1 MLMVAIIMKTIFIFI
16 RRALESFS
24 MKLRLVLFL
33 SVCLLSL
40 AACGSAADRST
51 PKDDGLIKVVATTNI
66 VGDVVSQVGGQ
77 LIDLTVLIPPGA
89 DPHSFQPTPQD
100 MARVVDAQVIF
111 INGAG
116 LETFMQALLENSGS
130 QARQVEVSAG
140 IQLLEAS
147 AHDDHDEDEA
157 HSEEDEHVGDPHV
170 WMDPNNVLVWV
181 DRIEEA
187 LVEMDPENAV
197 LYRENAAAYR
207 QELASLDAWIVAQIN
222 QIPQENRKLVTDHQ
236 LFVYFAERYGFEQ
249 VGAIIPGYSTLSE
262 PSAMELA
269 RLEDDI
275 RDLGVRAILVGNT
288 VNPALAQ
295 RVANDTGTQLVFFY
309 TGSLTG
315 ADGPAATYLDY
326 MRFNVNAIVE
336 ALK

>member
-1 MLMVAIIMKTIFIFI
+1 
-16 RRALESFS
+16 
-24 MKLRLVLFL
+24 MKLRLVSFL
-33 SVCLLSL
+33 SVCLLIL
-40 AACGSAADRST
+40 AACGSAVEGYT
-51 PKDDGLIKVVATTNI
+51 PKGDGLIRAVATTNI
-66 VGDVVSQVGGQ
+66 VGDVVSRVGGQ
-77 LIDLTVLIPPGA
+77 SIDLTVLLPPGA

-100 MARVVDAQVIF
+100 LARVVDAQVIF

-140 IQLLEAS
+140 IPLLGAS
-147 AHDDHDEDEA
+147 AHDEHDEA
-157 HSEEDEHVGDPHV
+157 HSEEGEHAGDPHV

-187 LVEMDPENAV
+187 LVEMDPENAA

-207 QELASLDAWIVAQIN
+207 QELTGLDAWIVAQIN
-222 QIPQENRKLVTDHQ
+222 HIPQENRKLVTDHQ

-262 PSAMELA
+262 PSAKELA
-269 RLEDDI
+269 RLEDAI

-288 VNPALAQ
+288 VNPALAK
-295 RVANDTGTQLVFFY
+295 RVAQDTGTQLVFFY

>member
-1 MLMVAIIMKTIFIFI
+1 M
-16 RRALESFS
+16 R
-24 MKLRLVLFL
+24 LRVGLFL
-33 SVCLLSL
+33 GILIFSL
-40 AACGSAADRST
+40 TACTVEAENTAQ
-51 PKDDGLIKVVATTNI
+51 KADGLLQVVATTTI
-66 VGDVVSQVGGQ
+66 VGDVVSQVGGEA
-77 LIDLTVLIPPGA
+77 IDLTVLLPPGT

-100 MARVVDAQVIF
+100 MARVADAQVIF

-116 LETFMQALLENSGS
+116 LESFLQDLLENSNS
-130 QARQVEVSAG
+130 QARQVEVSEG

-147 AHDDHDEDEA
+147 AHDDHDEGET
-157 HSEEDEHVGDPHV
+157 HSGEEEHVGDPHV

-181 DRIEEA
+181 DRIEAA
-187 LVEMDPENAV
+187 LVELDPHHAKLYQENAD
-197 LYRENAAAYR
+197 LYR
-207 QELASLDAWIVAQIN
+207 QELTGLDAWIVEQIS

-249 VGAIIPGYSTLSE
+249 IGAIIPGYSTLSE

-269 RLEDDI
+269 QLEDAI
-275 RDLGVRAILVGNT
+275 RNLGVRAVLVGNT

-295 RVANDTGTQLVFFY
+295 RVANDTGTNLVFFY

-315 ADGPAATYLDY
+315 AEGPAATYLDY
-326 MRFNVNAIVE
+326 MRFNVTAIVE